1 MRLRATKR
9 PRRLPRGLGAKLFL
23 SHFLVVLVAVLTLL
37 MAVLI
42 IAPIIFGRAFEP
54 ALLLGGTNDTPA
66 EAFGQTL
73 LYSLLAAGV
82 VATVAAALASLLVS
96 RRLVEPLRYV
106 FTATSRIAS
115 GRYGE
120 RVPVRDAADELGELS
135 QRFNAMA
142 RALEEAERRR
152 MEVISDVSHELRT
165 PLSTIR
171 GYVEGLAEGVVEPSE
186 ETWTLLY
193 AEFERLGRLVDDL
206 RRLSRAEAGRLDL
219 SMAPMSPAEAVRLA
233 VGGMLPLFDEKGV
246 ELKSAVSEDL
256 PSVLADIDR
265 VVQVLSNLLSN
276 ALRHTPD
283 GGRVV
288 VEAEAGGDEVTFE
301 VTDTGTGIAPEHLER
316 VFERFYRVDKSRSRG
331 EARGGSGV
339 GLAIS
344 RALVEAMGGRIRVES
359 PGLGEGAIFAFT
371 LPVSHPRS

>member
-1 MRLRATKR
+1 VKPRATKR
-9 PRRLPRGLGAKLFL
+9 PHRLPRGLGAKLFL

-42 IAPIIFGRAFEP
+42 IAPMIFGRAFEP
-54 ALLLGGTNDTPA
+54 ALLLRGADDTPA

-73 LYSLLAAGV
+73 LYSLLAAGMV
-82 VATVAAALASLLVS
+82 STLAAALASLFIS
-96 RRLVEPLRYV
+96 RRFVEPLRYV
-106 FTATSRIAS
+106 LAATSRIAS
-115 GRYGE
+115 GRYSE
-120 RVPVRDAADELGELS
+120 RVPVRDADELGELS
-135 QRFNAMA
+135 QSFNAMA

-152 MEVISDVSHELRT
+152 VEVISDVSHELRT
-165 PLSTIR
+165 PLSTLR
-171 GYVEGLAEGVVEPSE
+171 GYVEGMAEGVVEPSE

-193 AEFERLGRLVDDL
+193 AEFERVGRLVDDL

-219 SMAPMSPAEAVRLA
+219 SLAPVSPAEAVRLA
-233 VGGMLPLFDEKGV
+233 IGGMLPLFDEKGV
-246 ELKSAVSEDL
+246 ELKSTMPGDL
-256 PSVLADIDR
+256 PSVLADVER

-288 VEAEAGGDEVTFE
+288 VEAEASGDEITFE
-301 VTDTGTGIAPEHLER
+301 VTDTGMGIAPEHLER

-344 RALVEAMGGRIRVES
+344 RALVEAMGGRIWVES
-359 PGLGEGAIFAFT
+359 PGLGEGATFVLT

>member
-1 MRLRATKR
+1 MRKGAIERS
-9 PRRLPRGLGAKLFL
+9 RRLPRGLSAKLFL

-42 IAPIIFGRAFEP
+42 IAPIILGRFEP
-54 ALLLGGTNDTPA
+54 ALLLGGTDDTPA

-96 RRLVEPLRYV
+96 RRFVEQLRHV
-106 FTATSRIAS
+106 LAATSRIAS

-120 RVPVRDAADELGELS
+120 RVPVRDADELGELS
-135 QRFNAMA
+135 QSFNAMA

-171 GYVEGLAEGVVEPSE
+171 GYMEGLAEGVVEPTE

-193 AEFERLGRLVDDL
+193 AEFERQGRLVDDL
-206 RRLSRAEAGRLDL
+206 RRLSRAEAGQLDL
-219 SMAPMSPAEAVRLA
+219 TMAPVSPAEVVRLT

-246 ELKSAVSEDL
+246 ELKSVVSEDL
-256 PSVLADIDR
+256 PSVLADVDR

-276 ALRHTPD
+276 ALGHTPD

-288 VEAEAGGDEVTFE
+288 VEAEASDDDEVTFE
-301 VTDTGTGIAPEHLER
+301 VTDTGTGIAPDHLER

-359 PGLGEGAIFAFT
+359 PGLGEGATFAFT
-371 LPVSHPRS
+371 LPVSRPRS

>member
-1 MRLRATKR
+1 MRPRATKR

-42 IAPIIFGRAFEP
+42 IAPIIFGRFEP
-54 ALLLGGTNDTPA
+54 ALLLGGTDDTPA

-82 VATVAAALASLLVS
+82 VATAAAALASLFVS
-96 RRLVEPLRYV
+96 RRFVEPLRYV
-106 FTATSRIAS
+106 LAATSRIAS

-120 RVPVRDAADELGELS
+120 RVPVRDADELGELS
-135 QRFNAMA
+135 QSFNAMA

-171 GYVEGLAEGVVEPSE
+171 GYMEGLAEGVVEPSE

-206 RRLSRAEAGRLDL
+206 RRLSRAEAGQLDL
-219 SMAPMSPAEAVRLA
+219 SIAPVSPAEVVRLT

-246 ELKSAVSEDL
+246 ELKSAVPGDL
-256 PSVLADIDR
+256 PSVLADVDR

-288 VEAEAGGDEVTFE
+288 VEAEASGDEFTFE

-316 VFERFYRVDKSRSRG
+316 LFERFYRVEKSRSRG

-339 GLAIS
+339 GLTIS
-344 RALVEAMGGRIRVES
+344 RALVEAIGGRIWVES
-359 PGLGEGAIFAFT
+359 PGLGEGATFAFT
-371 LPVSHPRS
+371 LPVSRPES

>member
-1 MRLRATKR
+1 VRPRATKR

-42 IAPIIFGRAFEP
+42 IAPIIFGQFEP
-54 ALLLGGTNDTPA
+54 ALLLAGTDDTPA

-82 VATVAAALASLLVS
+82 VATVAAALASLFIS
-96 RRLVEPLRYV
+96 RRFVEPLRYV
-106 FTATSRIAS
+106 LAATSRIAS

-120 RVPVRDAADELGELS
+120 RVPVRDADELGELS
-135 QRFNAMA
+135 QSFNAMA

-171 GYVEGLAEGVVEPSE
+171 GYMEGLAEGVVEPSQ

-206 RRLSRAEAGRLDL
+206 RRLSRAEAGQLDL
-219 SMAPMSPAEAVRLA
+219 TMAPMSPAEAVRLA

-316 VFERFYRVDKSRSRG
+316 VFERFYRVDKARSRG

-344 RALVEAMGGRIRVES
+344 RALVEAMGGRIWVES